1 MPKHFFMIAA
11 IAVQPFLIHP
21 AKAEAEKV
29 KPRALLFQGAVEE
42 LRKNP
47 QAADLP
53 ECSSNTNKTG
63 ELCISGPATTP
74 NAKSTSA
81 IPVADASQKS

>member
-1 MPKHFFMIAA
+1 MSKHLFMIAA
-11 IAVQPFLIHP
+11 IAVQPFLIHL
-21 AKAEAEKV
+21 AKAEANKV

-53 ECSSNTNKTG
+53 ECSSKQAKTG

-74 NAKSTSA
+74 NAKSTST
-81 IPVADASQKS
+81 IPVADASQRS

>member
-1 MPKHFFMIAA
+1 MSKQLFMIAA
-11 IAVQPFLIHP
+11 IAVQPFLIHL

-29 KPRALLFQGAVEE
+29 KPRSLLFQGAVEE

-47 QAADLP
+47 HAADLP
-53 ECSSNTNKTG
+53 ECSSKQAKAG

-81 IPVADASQKS
+81 IPVADASQRS